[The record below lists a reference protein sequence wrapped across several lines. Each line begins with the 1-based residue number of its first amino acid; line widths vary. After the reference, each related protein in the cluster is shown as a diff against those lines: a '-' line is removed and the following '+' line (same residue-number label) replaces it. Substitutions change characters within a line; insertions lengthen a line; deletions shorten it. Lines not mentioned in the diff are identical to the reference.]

1 MLLKSLKHVFFIC
14 LISTFNTDT
23 TLEDLFRNPNIEQ
36 CNSLDGDCITP
47 ADMTECVCE
56 RTCLYGGSRV
66 CGSDGIIYENYC
78 LLEMAACQ
86 MNTNIRTMPMNYCP
100 GR

>member
-1 MLLKSLKHVFFIC
+1 M
-14 LISTFNTDT
+14 TDT
-23 TLEDLFRNPNIEQ
+23 TLEDLFLNPNIEQ